1 VLKPAGLDKSV
12 GVISAAYMKDPT
24 DPQFSDDPDVRD
36 YLAFMQKYFPQG
48 DIGNVQYVTAYA
60 RAMTLVEVLRL
71 CQGDMSREN
80 ILRQAGTL
88 DLTLPMLLPGIRIR
102 TVGDRPSA
110 ITQMQL
116 QRFDGRSWE
125 RFGDLIGTEQQA
137 SAR

>member
-12 GVISAAYMKDPT
+12 GVISAAYIKDPT
-24 DPQFSDDPDVRD
+24 DPQFSNDPGVRD
-36 YLAFMQKYFPQG
+36 YLVFMQKHFREG
-48 DIGNVQYVTAYA
+48 DIANVQNVTAYS
-60 RAMTLVEVLRL
+60 RAMTLVEVLRQ
-71 CQGDMSREN
+71 CQGDLSREN

-102 TVGDRPSA
+102 TAGDRPSA

-137 SAR
+137 SAP